1 MDIVKKVM
9 KKYFERKGNTTKPSP
24 SDGGAKGGGG
34 RMVSIA
40 EIFRKNPEDTP
51 HPNPLP
57 QGERGYN
64 F

>member
-1 MDIVKKVM
+1 MG
-9 KKYFERKGNTTKPSP
+9 EGEGA
-24 SDGGAKGGGG
+24 GGK
-34 RMVSIA
+34 MLSIA

-57 QGERGYN
+57 QGERGHN